1 MNTPV
6 KMILQGLDPEIWKNR
21 AIKKLCQ
28 RVGVAVGVEKFH
40 RLVDSSLF
48 QQRSS
53 GSKEAAPVFPFSC
66 LGHGLLSFELWLVWD
81 SIGFFCFHFVYN
93 GLHCE
98 ELQNRLCLSF
108 LSVFLHSDTTITPSS
123 ENPQSLLHEFQL
135 FSFKHN
141 DFFFPL
147 KNVVWPM
154 SVYIRDGSVC
164 AE

>member
-1 MNTPV
+1 
-6 KMILQGLDPEIWKNR
+6 MILQGLDPEIWKNR

-81 SIGFFCFHFVYN
+81 SIGFFVSTLFTMVCTVRNSRTGCVCHF
-93 GLHCE
+93 
-98 ELQNRLCLSF
+98 
-108 LSVFLHSDTTITPSS
+108 SVSS
-123 ENPQSLLHEFQL
+123 YTLIQL
-135 FSFKHN
+135 
-141 DFFFPL
+141 
-147 KNVVWPM
+147 
-154 SVYIRDGSVC
+154 
-164 AE
+164 